1 MLEAL
6 FHQIPLSL
14 LEVWGRLGYLIGF
27 ALMLCAYGGLT
38 FRAGGRWA
46 LGLTSQSWNSRALLS
61 AIFTFAII
69 FITGYLGSA
78 IVLVPGAQTFES
90 LKDLSVFLCIV
101 LFGYPALL
109 AAPFAYG
116 LSDLVEGVPPA
127 FLGDWLFGY
136 FINPACFWLAHQLI
150 GRDPDFRRARTWG
163 WYALFVLA
171 FMTIEPLLWGYV
183 TSPQFTPELAY
194 RGVTPA
200 LVFTT
205 LITWALAP
213 FAMLLALPLARR
225 TRMFWA
231 GLPRHVQERR
241 FGQREWQ
248 WAGAAPCSAPPA
260 AGSAGGVPIPAFLAA
275 PFIALVLLMVGAT
288 AFLTL
293 RSAES
298 SADKLAAR
306 LHLEIADNIN
316 LRLDDYVAARQ
327 AAGSDVQ
334 AQDVAGV
341 LQGLPLAD
349 HGRAIVID
357 RLGRVIASSQPATPL
372 SATAHAT
379 RPAVPPVAPIAA
391 APASALA
398 APPAASAAMSSVAA
412 LTLSPGLPASHRPPS
427 PTPTTQDT
435 DPVAPAALEAL
446 RTRVGTYA
454 AIRAPLQL
462 NFDVLTSKPLA
473 RERWLMQATPYL
485 DRNGGHDWLL
495 LTALPQAWYQEGV
508 RTGNSQSAMVV
519 ALALLLSLV
528 AASALSAV
536 VTAPIRRIARAT
548 GAMAAGDLSQRV
560 PVSPLA
566 ELGELAHAFNHMAER
581 LQNSFDQ
588 LQAVTDQLAARE
600 RSLEQSERR
609 YRNLYEDVPIPL
621 FRTNRDGMLDEIN
634 DAGMR
639 LLGMQARDQVRLQN
653 VLDLYPDRAARIRW
667 QEELERSGGISHRT
681 AVLMRRPS
689 DGKEIYVNVV
699 ARPVADPETG
709 QLAYIEGSV
718 EDITER
724 KQAEDELRRHR
735 AHLEELVR
743 ERTAELSVALS
754 RAESANR
761 AKSVF
766 LSNMSHELRTP
777 LNAVIGFSQLLQNDP
792 VLGAPQKEQLA
803 MINRSGHHLLTLIN
817 DILELS
823 KIESGRTELQLMPV
837 DLYGLFESVLEMLRL
852 RASQS
857 GIALKLDVAG
867 APQVILADGAKLRQ
881 VLLNLLSNA
890 VKFTERGSVT
900 LSVRGSAADRDT
912 VRLRFAVIDT
922 GPGIS
927 QDDRNRIFQ
936 PFIQAGSPS
945 SQAGTGL
952 GLTISREFVQLM
964 GGDLQLQ
971 SAPGAGSTFGFT
983 LTVQQRPGA
992 LSSAQARE
1000 RVAGLPESERGKTIL
1015 VVDDNADG
1023 RMLLHTLLAPLGF
1036 DLHEARDGVEGQE
1049 RILALQ
1055 PDLVLMDWRMPRM
1068 DGLELTRR
1076 VRAQPGLKQ
1085 PRIVILTASAFEE
1098 ERREALQSGADDF
1111 LRKPLEQDDLFAM
1124 LELQLGLHFLREP
1137 LAVPAAVQA
1146 PLSGAELAP
1155 LPAELRSALKQA
1167 VADLDLARIDRLTE
1181 QLAATV
1187 PGLALR
1193 LRAMLER
1200 AEFRQLWEML

>member
-6 FHQIPLSL
+6 FNQIPLSL
-14 LEVWGRLGYLIGF
+14 LEVWGRLGYLIGI
-27 ALMLCAYGGLT
+27 ALMLCAYGGVT

-46 LGLTSQSWNSRALLS
+46 PGRTSQCWNSRALI
-61 AIFTFAII
+61 AAVFTFAMV
-69 FITGYLGSA
+69 FITGYLGSS

-171 FMTIEPLLWGYV
+171 FMAIEPLLWGYI

-194 RGVTPA
+194 RSVTPA
-200 LVFTT
+200 LAFTT
-205 LITWALAP
+205 LVTWALAP

-225 TRMFWA
+225 CGMFWA
-231 GLPRHVQERR
+231 DVPRHVQERA
-241 FGQREWQ
+241 FGQPAWR
-248 WAGAAPCSAPPA
+248 WAGAATGGQADG
-260 AGSAGGVPIPAFLAA
+260 AGDGGVPIPALLAA
-275 PFIALVLLMVGAT
+275 PFIALVLLLVGAT

-293 RSAES
+293 RSAET
-298 SADKLAAR
+298 SADKLATR
-306 LHLEIADNIN
+306 LHQEIADNIN
-316 LRLDDYVAARQ
+316 LRLDDYLAARQ
-327 AAGSDVQ
+327 AAGSPAPAREPADA
-334 AQDVAGV
+334 AQLAGM
-341 LQGLPLAD
+341 LQGLPLAG

-357 RLGRVIASSQPATPL
+357 RLGRVVARS
-372 SATAHAT
+372 
-379 RPAVPPVAPIAA
+379 RPAAQQAGGAA
-391 APASALA
+391 
-398 APPAASAAMSSVAA
+398 
-412 LTLSPGLPASHRPPS
+412 
-427 PTPTTQDT
+427 
-435 DPVAPAALEAL
+435 DPVAQAALQAL
-446 RTRVGTYA
+446 LTRAGSYM
-454 AIRAPLQL
+454 AIQAPLQL
-462 NFDVLTSKPLA
+462 DFDVLTSKPLS
-473 RERWLMQATPYL
+473 RERWLLQATPYL

-495 LTALPQAWYQEGV
+495 LTAMPQAWYQDGV
-508 RTGNSQSAMVV
+508 RAGNSQSAMVV
-519 ALALLLSLV
+519 AVALLLSLV
-528 AASALSAV
+528 AASLLSAM
-536 VTAPIRRIARAT
+536 VTAPIRRIARAS

-560 PVSPLA
+560 PVSRLA
-566 ELGELAHAFNHMAER
+566 ELGELGQAFNNMAGR

-588 LQAVTDQLAARE
+588 LHAMADQLAARE
-600 RSLEQSERR
+600 RALEQSERR

-639 LLGMQARDQVRLQN
+639 LLGVQRREQVRSQN
-653 VLDLYPDRAARIRW
+653 VLDLYADPASRLRW
-667 QEELERSGGISHRT
+667 QADMERDGGISRRT
-681 AVLMRRPS
+681 AVLMRRPG
-689 DGKEIYVNVV
+689 DGKEMYVNVV
-699 ARPVADPETG
+699 ARPVADPDTG
-709 QLAYIEGSV
+709 QLAYIEGCV

-754 RAESANR
+754 RAEAASH

-777 LNAVIGFSQLLQNDP
+777 LNAVIGFSQLLQNDRD
-792 VLGAPQKEQLA
+792 VGEPQKEQLA

-823 KIESGRTELQLMPV
+823 KIESGRTELQLLPV
-837 DLYGLFESVLEMLRL
+837 DLHSLFDSVLGMLRL
-852 RASQS
+852 RAAQH
-857 GIALKLDVAG
+857 GIALKLEAAG
-867 APQVILADGAKLRQ
+867 VPQVILADGPKLRQ

-890 VKFTERGSVT
+890 VKFTEHGKVT
-900 LSVRGSAADRDT
+900 LSVRGSAAEGDT
-912 VRLRFAVIDT
+912 VRLRFAVVDT
-922 GPGIS
+922 GPGIAE
-927 QDDRNRIFQ
+927 DDRHRIFQ
-936 PFIQAGSPS
+936 PFIQAGSAT

-971 SAPGAGSTFGFT
+971 SSPGAGSTFSFA
-983 LTVQQRPGA
+983 LTVRQRPGA
-992 LSSAQARE
+992 LSPAQARD
-1000 RVAGLPESERGKTIL
+1000 RVAGLPASERGKTIL

-1023 RMLLHTLLAPLGF
+1023 RQLLHTLLAPLGF
-1036 DLHEARDGVEGQE
+1036 ALHEARDGVEGLQ

-1055 PDLVLMDWRMPRM
+1055 PDLVLLDWRMPNM
-1068 DGLELTRR
+1068 DGLEVTRQ
-1076 VRAQPGLKQ
+1076 VREQPGLKQ

-1137 LAVPAAVQA
+1137 LSASAAAAHA
-1146 PLSGAELAP
+1146 PLLAADLAP
-1155 LPAELRSALKQA
+1155 LPDELRSALKQA
-1167 VADLDLARIDRLTE
+1167 VADLDPARIERLTG
-1181 QLAATV
+1181 QLAASA
-1187 PGLALR
+1187 PDLATR
-1193 LRAMLER
+1193 LHAMLER
-1200 AEFRQLWEML
+1200 AEFRQLWELL

>member
-1 MLEAL
+1 MHAVIRMLEAL
-6 FHQIPLSL
+6 FNQIPLSL

-163 WYALFVLA
+163 WYVLFVLA
-171 FMTIEPLLWGYV
+171 FMAIEPLLWGYV

-194 RGVTPA
+194 RSVTPA

-225 TRMFWA
+225 TGMFWA
-231 GLPRHVQERR
+231 ELPRHVQERR
-241 FGQREWQ
+241 FGQREWL
-248 WAGAAPCSAPPA
+248 WTGAAPASAPPA

-306 LHLEIADNIN
+306 LHQEIADNIN

-327 AAGSDVQ
+327 AAGNDAQ

-341 LQGLPLAD
+341 LQALPLAG

-357 RLGRVIASSQPATPL
+357 RLGRVIASSQPA
-372 SATAHAT
+372 
-379 RPAVPPVAPIAA
+379 VPGA
-391 APASALA
+391 
-398 APPAASAAMSSVAA
+398 
-412 LTLSPGLPASHRPPS
+412 
-427 PTPTTQDT
+427 
-435 DPVAPAALEAL
+435 DPVAQAALQAL
-446 RTRVGTYA
+446 RVHAGSYA
-454 AIRAPLQL
+454 AVRKPQQL
-462 NFDVLTSKPLA
+462 PFDVLTSKPLA

-508 RTGNSQSAMVV
+508 RTGNSQSAMMV

-528 AASALSAV
+528 AASVLSAM

-560 PVSPLA
+560 PVGPLA

-639 LLGMQARDQVRLQN
+639 LLGVQAREQVRLQN
-653 VLDLYPDRAARIRW
+653 VLDLYPDRAARLRW

-689 DGKEIYVNVV
+689 DGKEMYVNVV

-709 QLAYIEGSV
+709 QLAYIEGCV

-823 KIESGRTELQLMPV
+823 KIESGRTELQLLPV

-852 RASQS
+852 RASQG

-867 APQVILADGAKLRQ
+867 APPVIVADGPKLRQ

-900 LSVRGSAADRDT
+900 LQVRGSAAERDT

-936 PFIQAGSPS
+936 PFIQAGNPS

-971 SAPGAGSTFGFT
+971 SAPGAGSTFSFT

-992 LSSAQARE
+992 LSPAQARE

-1055 PDLVLMDWRMPRM
+1055 PDLVLMDWRMPRL

-1137 LAVPAAVQA
+1137 LTIPAAVHA

-1167 VADLDLARIDRLTE
+1167 VADLDLARIERLTDPLGATAPD
-1181 QLAATV
+1181 LAA
-1187 PGLALR
+1187 R

-1200 AEFRQLWEML
+1200 AEFRQLWELL

>member
-1 MLEAL
+1 MGTELMHAVIKMLEAL
-6 FHQIPLSL
+6 FNQIPLSL

-27 ALMLCAYGGLT
+27 ALMLCAYGGVT

-46 LGLTSQSWNSRALLS
+46 LGSTSQCWNSRALIAS
-61 AIFTFAII
+61 IFTFTII

-109 AAPFAYG
+109 VVPFAYG

-163 WYALFVLA
+163 AYALFVLA
-171 FMTIEPLLWGYV
+171 FMAIEPMLWGYI
-183 TSPQFTPELAY
+183 TSSQFTPELAY

-200 LVFTT
+200 LAFTT
-205 LITWALAP
+205 LITWAIAP
-213 FAMLLALPLARR
+213 FATLLALPLARR
-225 TRMFWA
+225 SGMFWA
-231 GLPRHVQERR
+231 ELPHHVQERR
-241 FGQREWQ
+241 FGQPEWQ
-248 WAGAAPCSAPPA
+248 WAGAGAASPPA
-260 AGSAGGVPIPAFLAA
+260 GAEGGVPIPAFLAA
-275 PFIALVLLMVGAT
+275 PFIALVLLLVGAT

-293 RSAES
+293 RSAET

-306 LHLEIADNIN
+306 LHQEIADNIN
-316 LRLDDYVAARQ
+316 LRLDDYLAPEPGKLADL
-327 AAGSDVQ
+327 AHLSGI
-334 AQDVAGV
+334 
-341 LQGLPLAD
+341 LQGLPMAG

-357 RLGRVIASSQPATPL
+357 RLGRVVARSQPNGG
-372 SATAHAT
+372 
-379 RPAVPPVAPIAA
+379 AA
-391 APASALA
+391 
-398 APPAASAAMSSVAA
+398 
-412 LTLSPGLPASHRPPS
+412 
-427 PTPTTQDT
+427 
-435 DPVAPAALEAL
+435 DPVARAALEAL
-446 RTRVGTYA
+446 LTRAGSYA
-454 AIRAPLQL
+454 AVHAPVQL
-462 NFDVLTSKPLA
+462 SFDVLTSKPLS
-473 RERWLMQATPYL
+473 RERWLMLATPYL

-495 LTALPQAWYQEGV
+495 LTAMPQAWYLEGV
-508 RTGNSQSAMVV
+508 RAGNSQSAMVV

-528 AASALSAV
+528 AASLLSAV
-536 VTAPIRRIARAT
+536 VTAPIRRIARAS

-560 PVSPLA
+560 PVSGLA
-566 ELGELAHAFNHMAER
+566 ELGELGHAFNNMAER

-588 LQAVTDQLAARE
+588 LHAMADQLAARE
-600 RSLEQSERR
+600 RLLEQSERR

-639 LLGMQARDQVRLQN
+639 LLGVQGREQVRLQN
-653 VLDLYPDRAARIRW
+653 VLDLYADRAGRVRW
-667 QEELERSGGISHRT
+667 QQELERNGGISHRT

-689 DGKEIYVNVV
+689 DGKEMYVNVV
-699 ARPVADPETG
+699 ARPVADPDTG
-709 QLAYIEGSV
+709 KLAYIEGCV

-766 LSNMSHELRTP
+766 LSSMSHELRTP

-792 VLGAPQKEQLA
+792 VLGAQQKEQLA

-823 KIESGRTELQLMPV
+823 KIESGRTELQLLPV
-837 DLYGLFESVLEMLRL
+837 DLHGLFESVLEMLRL
-852 RASQS
+852 RAGQH
-857 GIALKLDVAG
+857 GVALKLEAAG
-867 APQVILADGAKLRQ
+867 VPQVILADGPKLRQ

-900 LSVRGSAADRDT
+900 LSVRGSAGEGDT

-922 GPGIS
+922 GPGIAE
-927 QDDRNRIFQ
+927 DDRHRIFQ
-936 PFIQAGSPS
+936 PFIQAGNPA
-945 SQAGTGL
+945 SQGGTGL
-952 GLTISREFVQLM
+952 GLTISREFVQMM

-971 SAPGAGSTFGFT
+971 SAPGAGSTFHFT
-983 LTVQQRPGA
+983 LTVRQRPGA
-992 LSSAQARE
+992 LSPAQARE
-1000 RVAGLPESERGKTIL
+1000 RVAGLPASERGKTIL

-1023 RMLLHTLLAPLGF
+1023 RQLLRTLLAPLGF
-1036 DLHEARDGVEGQE
+1036 DLHEARDGVEGEE

-1055 PDLVLMDWRMPRM
+1055 PDLVLMDWRMPRL

-1076 VRAQPGLKQ
+1076 IRERPGLKQ

-1111 LRKPLEQDDLFAM
+1111 LRKPLEQDELFAM

-1137 LAVPAAVQA
+1137 LSAAA
-1146 PLSGAELAP
+1146 NAAHYPLSATDLAP
-1155 LPAELRSALKQA
+1155 LPDELRSALKQA
-1167 VADLDLARIDRLTE
+1167 VADLDLARIERQVG
-1181 QLAATV
+1181 QLAASE
-1187 PGLALR
+1187 PQLAAR

-1200 AEFRQLWEML
+1200 AQFRQLWELL

>member
-1 MLEAL
+1 MHAVINMLEAL
-6 FHQIPLSL
+6 FNQIPLSL

-27 ALMLCAYGGLT
+27 ALMLCAYGGIT
-38 FRAGGRWA
+38 VRAGGRWA
-46 LGLTSQSWNSRALLS
+46 LGITSQSWNSRALLA
-61 AIFTFAII
+61 AIFTFASI
-69 FITGYLGSA
+69 FLTGYIGSA

-109 AAPFAYG
+109 VAPFAYG

-150 GRDPDFRRARTWG
+150 GRNPDFRRARTWG

-171 FMTIEPLLWGYV
+171 FMAIEPLLWGYI

-194 RGVTPA
+194 RSVTPA

-205 LITWALAP
+205 LITWLLAP

-225 TRMFWA
+225 SNMFWA
-231 GLPRHVQERR
+231 ALPCHVQERR
-241 FGQREWQ
+241 FGQPHWQ
-248 WAGAAPCSAPPA
+248 WVTGPDGAGGTGEVPA
-260 AGSAGGVPIPAFLAA
+260 GDEGGVPIPAFLAA
-275 PFIALVLLMVGAT
+275 PFIALVLLMVGTT

-293 RSAES
+293 RSAET
-298 SADKLAAR
+298 SADKLAMR
-306 LHLEIADNIN
+306 LHQEIADNIR
-316 LRLDDYVAARQ
+316 LRLDDYLAARS
-327 AAGSDVQ
+327 AAGGEAVPRDL
-334 AQDVAGV
+334 AAV
-341 LQGLPLAD
+341 LQALPLAA

-357 RLGRVIASSQPATPL
+357 RLGRAVASSQPA
-372 SATAHAT
+372 AD
-379 RPAVPPVAPIAA
+379 PA
-391 APASALA
+391 
-398 APPAASAAMSSVAA
+398 
-412 LTLSPGLPASHRPPS
+412 
-427 PTPTTQDT
+427 
-435 DPVAPAALEAL
+435 DPVAPAALQAL
-446 RTRVGTYA
+446 LAHAGSYA
-454 AIRAPLQL
+454 AIHAPLQH
-462 NFDVLTSKPLA
+462 NFDVLTSKPLS
-473 RERWLMQATPYL
+473 RERWLMLATPYR
-485 DRNGGHDWLL
+485 DRDGGHDWLL
-495 LTALPQAWYQEGV
+495 LTAMPQSWYLDGV

-519 ALALLLSLV
+519 ALALLLSLL
-528 AASALSAV
+528 AASLLSAV
-536 VTAPIRRIARAT
+536 VTAPIRRIARAA

-560 PVSPLA
+560 PVSRLA
-566 ELGELAHAFNHMAER
+566 ELGALAHAFNHMAER

-588 LQAVTDQLAARE
+588 THAMADQLAARE

-639 LLGMQARDQVRLQN
+639 LLGVQERDQVRRQN
-653 VLDLYPDRAARIRW
+653 VLDLYADPAGRVRW

-689 DGKEIYVNVV
+689 DGKEMYVNVV
-699 ARPVADPETG
+699 ARPVADPDTG
-709 QLAYIEGSV
+709 QLAYIEGCV

-724 KQAEDELRRHR
+724 KEAEDELRRHR

-754 RAESANR
+754 RAEAANR

-792 VLGAPQKEQLA
+792 GVGPQQKEQLA

-823 KIESGRTELQLMPV
+823 KIESGRTELQLLPV
-837 DLYGLFESVLEMLRL
+837 DLHSLFESVLEMLRL
-852 RASQS
+852 RASQN
-857 GIALKLDVAG
+857 GTTLKLEAAG
-867 APQVILADGAKLRQ
+867 VPPVIVADGAKLRQ

-890 VKFTERGSVT
+890 VKFTEGGSVT
-900 LSVRGSAADRDT
+900 LSVRGSAGERDT

-927 QDDRNRIFQ
+927 EDDRNRIFQ
-936 PFIQAGSPS
+936 PFIQAGNPT

-971 SAPGAGSTFGFT
+971 SAPGAGSTFSFM
-983 LTVQQRPGA
+983 LTVEQRPGA
-992 LSSAQARE
+992 LSPAQARE
-1000 RVAGLPESERGKTIL
+1000 RVAGLPDSERGNTIL

-1023 RMLLHTLLAPLGF
+1023 RQLLHTLLAPLGF
-1036 DLHEARDGVEGQE
+1036 RLHEARDGVEGLE

-1055 PDLVLMDWRMPRM
+1055 PDLVLLDWRMPRM
-1068 DGLELTRR
+1068 DGLEVTRR

-1137 LAVPAAVQA
+1137 LAAAAALQP
-1146 PLSGAELAP
+1146 PLSAADLAP

-1167 VADLDLARIDRLTE
+1167 VADLDLARIER
-1181 QLAATV
+1181 LAAEL
-1187 PGLALR
+1187 PPASPDLAPR

-1200 AEFRQLWEML
+1200 TEFRQLWELL